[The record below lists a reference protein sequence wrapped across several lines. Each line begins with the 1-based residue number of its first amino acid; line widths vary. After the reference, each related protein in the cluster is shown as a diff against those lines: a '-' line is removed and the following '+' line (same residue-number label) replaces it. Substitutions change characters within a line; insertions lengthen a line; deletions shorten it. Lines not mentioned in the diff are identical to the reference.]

1 MAIIVFLGFLLI
13 LLKLSWDD
21 GRTRLVHASDLVLL
35 NLLGL
40 YLFQMKGL
48 GEWTVMVA
56 VILVMALLGKGL
68 RAMGEGDV
76 AVILA
81 MGLVSDLVTF
91 LFLIQIALA
100 LALAMAIGIKKA
112 RRIALPFVPFLSVA
126 FSLIYLIRLR
136 LIFS

>member
-1 MAIIVFLGFLLI
+1 MVQ
-13 LLKLSWDD
+13 
-21 GRTRLVHASDLVLL
+21 TSDLILL

-48 GEWTVMVA
+48 GEWAVMVA
-56 VILVMALLGKGL
+56 VIFVSALLGKGL

-81 MGLVSDLVTF
+81 LGLVSDLMTF

-100 LALAMAIGIKKA
+100 LALAMSIGKKKA
-112 RRIALPFVPFLSVA
+112 RRFALPFVPFLSLA

>member
-1 MAIIVFLGFLLI
+1 MTITMFLGFLLI

-21 GRTRLVHASDLVLL
+21 GRNRLVHASDLFLL

-112 RRIALPFVPFLSVA
+112 RRIALPFVPFLSLA